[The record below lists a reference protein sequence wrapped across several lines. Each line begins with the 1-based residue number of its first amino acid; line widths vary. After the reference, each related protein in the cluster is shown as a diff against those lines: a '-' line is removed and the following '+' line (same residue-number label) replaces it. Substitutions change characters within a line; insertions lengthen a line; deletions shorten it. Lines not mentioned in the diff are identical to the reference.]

1 MAEVPWTGDLTPRS
15 QSDNPPIMCQQLPF
29 IGELVSCDLISHQGN
44 QQLGAS
50 LPAPQVND
58 HQRAGVSL

>member
-1 MAEVPWTGDLTPRS
+1 MAAVPWTGDLTPRS
-15 QSDNPPIMCQQLPF
+15 RSDNPRIMCQQLPF
-29 IGELVSCDLISHQGN
+29 IGELVSCGLICHQGN

-50 LPAPQVND
+50 LAAPQVND